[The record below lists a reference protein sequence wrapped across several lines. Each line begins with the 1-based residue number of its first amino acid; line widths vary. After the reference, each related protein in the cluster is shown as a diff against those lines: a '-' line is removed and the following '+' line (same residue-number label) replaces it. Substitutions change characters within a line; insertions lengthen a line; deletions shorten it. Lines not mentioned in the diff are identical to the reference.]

1 MSKDY
6 KGNYTAPQILAGN
19 SRTTPMQNGLKAIDF
34 GMLSKTPSDG
44 IVLEV
49 NQIPSEDNQHTAIC
63 TYTACRRNT
72 CISAFG
78 VATPATNEGRAD
90 AVELLDLAV
99 DQAQSRVIKQR
110 WLLTEGEILDIALDN
125 GATTPHPQV
134 EAPHY
139 NHSSTKGMSPKQEKL
154 IASLAE
160 KKGVNTQEF
169 LRNRIGYANGLSSS
183 DANIAIQ
190 ALQSL

>member
-6 KGNYTAPQILAGN
+6 KGNYTAPQVLAGN
-19 SRTTPMQNGLKAIDF
+19 SRTTPMQNGLKTIDS
-34 GMLSKTPSDG
+34 GMLAKIPSDG

-78 VATPATNEGRAD
+78 VATPATNEGKAD

-99 DQAQSRVIKQR
+99 DQALSRVLKQR
-110 WLLTEGEILDIALDN
+110 WLLAEGEILDIALDN
-125 GATTPHPQV
+125 EPTTSPPQLEV
-134 EAPHY
+134 PHY
-139 NHSSTKGMSPKQEKL
+139 NHSSAKGMSYKQEKW
-154 IASLAE
+154 IAKLAAQKRVNAQDFM
-160 KKGVNTQEF
+160 KKT
-169 LRNRIGYANGLSSS
+169 IGFSNDLTSA
-183 DANIAIQ
+183 DANAVIQ